1 MNHLPPRLLVRQEG
15 LALSRW
21 RQKGCRGAGMGD
33 GALLGEG
40 ETRKPPPWW
49 ETPPR
54 RDARGRRDWEV
65 PAGSDGGDF
74 CFSPGRQVQIYLA
87 QKLKKVLTQ

>member
-1 MNHLPPRLLVRQEG
+1 MNHLPPLPLVRQEG
-15 LALSRW
+15 FALSRW
-21 RQKGCRGAGMGD
+21 RQKGCRGAGTRD

-40 ETRKPPPWW
+40 KTRKPPLWW

-65 PAGSDGGDF
+65 PAGSDGDF
-74 CFSPGRQVQIYLA
+74 CFSPDCEVQIYLA
-87 QKLKKVLTQ
+87 LEMKKVLTQ